1 MAEKIK
7 FTKQEQKKQQDALK
21 QFKRFLPTLQL
32 KKQQLQ
38 AEVRRSADLLEENLR
53 RQSELKGA
61 LAQSLIFFGDTGAA
75 KLIEEKVRIAHI
87 RSSEQNIAGVPI
99 PVFEGIDFVPVE
111 IDRFATDWYVDDAV
125 DALKRAAELKE
136 EFKILQKQY
145 DLLAEELRTTGQRV
159 NLFEKVKI
167 PECQENIRKIRI
179 MLGDLETSAV
189 ARSKIA
195 KRKTA
200 AAVN

>member
-38 AEVRRSADLLEENLR
+38 AEVRRSSDLLEDNLR
-53 RQSELKGA
+53 RQQELRGA
-61 LAQSLIFFGDTGAA
+61 LTQSLIFFGDTGAA
-75 KLIEEKVRIAHI
+75 REIESKVRIEKIKA
-87 RSSEQNIAGVPI
+87 SEQNIAGVPI
-99 PVFEGIDFVPVE
+99 PVFEGVE
-111 IDRFATDWYVDDAV
+111 FAPLPIDRFATDWYFDDAV
-125 DALKRAAELKE
+125 EALKRAAELKE
-136 EFKILQKQY
+136 EYKILYRQY
-145 DLLAEELRTTGQRV
+145 ELLAEELRTTGQRV

-200 AAVN
+200 AAN

>member
-38 AEVRRSADLLEENLR
+38 AEVRRSSDLLEENLR
-53 RQSELKGA
+53 RQQELRGA
-61 LAQSLIFFGDTGAA
+61 LTQSLIFFGDTGAA
-75 KLIEEKVRIAHI
+75 REIESKVRIEKIKA
-87 RSSEQNIAGVPI
+87 SEQNIAGVPI
-99 PVFEGIDFVPVE
+99 PVFEGVE
-111 IDRFATDWYVDDAV
+111 FAPLPIDRFATDWYFDDAV
-125 DALKRAAELKE
+125 EALKRAAELKE
-136 EFKILQKQY
+136 EYKILYRQY
-145 DLLAEELRTTGQRV
+145 ELLAEELRTTGQRV

-200 AAVN
+200 AAN

>member
-53 RQSELKGA
+53 RQQELREI
-61 LAQSLIFFGDTGAA
+61 LAQSLIFFGDAEIAGE
-75 KLIEEKVRIAHI
+75 IESKVCVESIKV
-87 RSSEQNIAGVPI
+87 SEQNIAGVPI
-99 PVFEGIDFVPVE
+99 PVFEGVEFAPVI
-111 IDRFATDWYVDDAV
+111 IDRFATDWYFDDAV
-125 DALKRAAELKE
+125 EALKRAAELKE
-136 EFKILQKQY
+136 EDKILYRQY
-145 DLLAEELRTTGQRV
+145 ELLAEELRTTGQRV

-200 AAVN
+200 AAS

>member
-53 RQSELKGA
+53 RQQELREI
-61 LAQSLIFFGDTGAA
+61 LAQSLIFFGDAA
-75 KLIEEKVRIAHI
+75 VAKEIESKVSIESIKA
-87 RSSEQNIAGVPI
+87 SEQNIAGVPI
-99 PVFEGIDFVPVE
+99 PVFEGVE
-111 IDRFATDWYVDDAV
+111 FAPILIDRFATDWYFDDAV
-125 DALKRAAELKE
+125 EALKRAAELKE
-136 EFKILQKQY
+136 EYKILYRQY
-145 DLLAEELRTTGQRV
+145 ELLAEELRTTGQRV

-200 AAVN
+200 AAN

>member
-21 QFKRFLPTLQL
+21 QFQRFLPTLQL

-38 AEVRRSADLLEENLR
+38 AEVRRSSDLLENNLR
-53 RQSELKGA
+53 RQEELRAA
-61 LAQSLIFFGDTGAA
+61 LAQSLIFFGDAKAA
-75 KLIEEKVRIAHI
+75 KEIEAKVKINNI
-87 RSSEQNIAGVPI
+87 RASEQNIAGVAI
-99 PVFEGIDFVPVE
+99 PVFDGIDFAPVE
-111 IDRFATDWYVDDAV
+111 MDFFATDWYMDDAV
-125 DALKRAAELKE
+125 KALKQAAELRE
-136 EFKILQKQY
+136 EYKILYRQFE
-145 DLLAEELRTTGQRV
+145 LLSEELRTTGQRV

-200 AAVN
+200 AAS

>member
-21 QFKRFLPTLQL
+21 QFQRFLPTLQL

-38 AEVRRSADLLEENLR
+38 AEVRRSSDLLEENLR
-53 RQSELKGA
+53 RQEELRGI
-61 LAQSLIFFGDTGAA
+61 LAQSLIFFGDTTAA
-75 KLIEEKVRIAHI
+75 GEIESKVRIVKVN
-87 RSSEQNIAGVPI
+87 SSEQNIAGVPI
-99 PVFEGIDFVPVE
+99 PVFESVE
-111 IDRFATDWYVDDAV
+111 FAPAAVDRFATDWYFDDAV
-125 DALKRAAELKE
+125 EALKRAAELKE
-136 EFKILQKQY
+136 EYKILYRQY
-145 DLLAEELRTTGQRV
+145 ELLAEELRITGQRV

-200 AAVN
+200 AAN

>member
-21 QFKRFLPTLQL
+21 QFQRFLPTLQL

-38 AEVRRSADLLEENLR
+38 AEVRRSSDLLENNLR
-53 RQSELKGA
+53 RQEELRA
-61 LAQSLIFFGDTGAA
+61 TLAQSLIFFGDAKAA
-75 KLIEEKVRIAHI
+75 KEIEEKVKIENI
-87 RSSEQNIAGVPI
+87 RASEQNIAGVAI
-99 PVFEGIDFVPVE
+99 PVFDGIDFAEVE
-111 IDRFATDWYVDDAV
+111 IDFFATDWYFDDAV
-125 DALKRAAELKE
+125 SALKKAAELRE
-136 EFKILQKQY
+136 EYKILYRQFE
-145 DLLAEELRTTGQRV
+145 LLSEELRTTGQRV

-200 AAVN
+200 AAS

>member
-21 QFKRFLPTLQL
+21 QFQRFLPTLQL

-38 AEVRRSADLLEENLR
+38 AEVRRSSDLLENNLR
-53 RQSELKGA
+53 RQEELRA
-61 LAQSLIFFGDTGAA
+61 TLAQSLIFFGDAKAA
-75 KLIEEKVRIAHI
+75 KEIEAKVKIENI
-87 RSSEQNIAGVPI
+87 RASEQNIAGVAI
-99 PVFEGIDFVPVE
+99 PVFDGIDFAEVE
-111 IDRFATDWYVDDAV
+111 IDFFATDWYFDDAV
-125 DALKRAAELKE
+125 SALKKAAELRE
-136 EFKILQKQY
+136 EYKILYRQFE
-145 DLLAEELRTTGQRV
+145 LLSEELRTTGQRV

-200 AAVN
+200 AAS

>member
-38 AEVRRSADLLEENLR
+38 AEVRRSSDLLEENLR
-53 RQSELKGA
+53 RQQELRGA
-61 LAQSLIFFGDTGAA
+61 LTQSLIFFGDTGAA
-75 KLIEEKVRIAHI
+75 REIESKVRIEKIKA
-87 RSSEQNIAGVPI
+87 SEQNSAGVPI
-99 PVFEGIDFVPVE
+99 PVFEGVE
-111 IDRFATDWYVDDAV
+111 FAPLPIDRFATDWYFDDAV
-125 DALKRAAELKE
+125 EALKRAAELKE
-136 EFKILQKQY
+136 EYKILYRQY
-145 DLLAEELRTTGQRV
+145 ELLAEELRTTGQRV

-200 AAVN
+200 AAN

>member
-21 QFKRFLPTLQL
+21 QFQRFLPTLQL

-38 AEVRRSADLLEENLR
+38 AEVRRSSDLLENNLR
-53 RQSELKGA
+53 RQEELRA
-61 LAQSLIFFGDTGAA
+61 TLAQSLIFFGDAKAA
-75 KLIEEKVRIAHI
+75 KEIEEKVKIENI
-87 RSSEQNIAGVPI
+87 RASEQNIAGVAI
-99 PVFEGIDFVPVE
+99 PVFDGIDFAEVE
-111 IDRFATDWYVDDAV
+111 IDFFATDWYFDDAV
-125 DALKRAAELKE
+125 SALKKAAELRE
-136 EFKILQKQY
+136 EYKILYRQFE
-145 DLLAEELRTTGQRV
+145 LLSEELRTTGQRV

-200 AAVN
+200 AAN

>member
-7 FTKQEQKKQQDALK
+7 FTKQEQKRQQDALK

-38 AEVRRSADLLEENLR
+38 AEVRRSSDLLEDNLR
-53 RQSELKGA
+53 RQQELRGA
-61 LAQSLIFFGDTGAA
+61 LTQSLIFFGDTGAA
-75 KLIEEKVRIAHI
+75 REIESKVRIEKIKA
-87 RSSEQNIAGVPI
+87 SEQNIAGVPI
-99 PVFEGIDFVPVE
+99 PVFEGVE
-111 IDRFATDWYVDDAV
+111 FAPLPIDRFATDWYFDDAV
-125 DALKRAAELKE
+125 EALKRAAELKE
-136 EFKILQKQY
+136 EYKILYRQFE
-145 DLLAEELRTTGQRV
+145 LLSEELRTTGQRV

-200 AAVN
+200 AAN

>member
-53 RQSELKGA
+53 RQQELRGT
-61 LAQSLIFFGDTGAA
+61 LAQSLIFFGDAAAA
-75 KLIEEKVRIAHI
+75 KEIESKVKVESI

-99 PVFEGIDFVPVE
+99 PVFEGVEFAQVP

-125 DALKRAAELKE
+125 EALKRAAELKE
-136 EFKILQKQY
+136 EYKILYRQY
-145 DLLAEELRTTGQRV
+145 ELLAEELRTTGQRV

-200 AAVN
+200 AAS

>member
-1 MAEKIK
+1 MEFAP
-7 FTKQEQKKQQDALK
+7 L
-21 QFKRFLPTLQL
+21 
-32 KKQQLQ
+32 
-38 AEVRRSADLLEENLR
+38 S
-53 RQSELKGA
+53 
-61 LAQSLIFFGDTGAA
+61 
-75 KLIEEKVRIAHI
+75 
-87 RSSEQNIAGVPI
+87 
-99 PVFEGIDFVPVE
+99 
-111 IDRFATDWYVDDAV
+111 IDRFATDWYFDDAV

-136 EFKILQKQY
+136 EYKILYRQFE
-145 DLLAEELRTTGQRV
+145 LLSEELRTTGQRV

-200 AAVN
+200 AAN

>member
-7 FTKQEQKKQQDALK
+7 FTKQEQKKQQDSLK
-21 QFKRFLPTLQL
+21 QFQRFLPTLQL

-38 AEVRRSADLLEENLR
+38 AEVRRSSDLLEDNLR
-53 RQSELKGA
+53 RQQSLRGA
-61 LAQSLIFFGDTGAA
+61 LAQSFIFFGDTGVAGEIA
-75 KLIEEKVRIAHI
+75 SKVKIENVRV
-87 RSSEQNIAGVPI
+87 SEQNIAGVPI
-99 PVFEGIDFVPVE
+99 PVFEGIDFAPVI
-111 IDRFATDWYVDDAV
+111 IDRFASDWYMDDAV

-136 EFKILQKQY
+136 EYKILYRQY
-145 DLLAEELRTTGQRV
+145 ELLAEELRTTGQRV

-200 AAVN
+200 AAN

>member
-21 QFKRFLPTLQL
+21 QFQRFLPTLQL

-38 AEVRRSADLLEENLR
+38 AEVRRSSDLLENNLR
-53 RQSELKGA
+53 RQEELRST
-61 LAQSLIFFGDTGAA
+61 LAQSLIFFGDANAA
-75 KLIEEKVRIAHI
+75 KEIEAKVKIENI
-87 RSSEQNIAGVPI
+87 RASEQNIAGVAI
-99 PVFEGIDFVPVE
+99 PVFEGIDFAPVE
-111 IDRFATDWYVDDAV
+111 MDFFATDWYMDDAV
-125 DALKRAAELKE
+125 KALKQAAELRE
-136 EFKILQKQY
+136 EYKILYRQFE
-145 DLLAEELRTTGQRV
+145 LLSEELRTTGQRV

-200 AAVN
+200 AAS

>member
-38 AEVRRSADLLEENLR
+38 AEVRRSSDLLEDNLR
-53 RQSELKGA
+53 RQEELRGA
-61 LAQSLIFFGDTGAA
+61 LAQSLIFFGDA
-75 KLIEEKVRIAHI
+75 KATKEIEAKVKINNI
-87 RSSEQNIAGVPI
+87 RASEQNIAGVAI
-99 PVFEGIDFVPVE
+99 PVFDGIDFAPVE
-111 IDRFATDWYVDDAV
+111 MDFFATDWYMDDAV
-125 DALKRAAELKE
+125 KALKQAAELRE
-136 EFKILQKQY
+136 EYKILYRQFE
-145 DLLAEELRTTGQRV
+145 LLSEELRTTGQRV

-200 AAVN
+200 AAS

>member
-1 MAEKIK
+1 
-7 FTKQEQKKQQDALK
+7 
-21 QFKRFLPTLQL
+21 
-32 KKQQLQ
+32 
-38 AEVRRSADLLEENLR
+38 LEENLR
-53 RQSELKGA
+53 RQSELKGE
-61 LAQSLIFFGDTGAA
+61 LAQSLLFFGDLNAA
-75 KLIEEKVRIAHI
+75 KMIEDKVRIKAV

-99 PVFEGIDFVPVE
+99 PVYEGIDFFPAE
-111 IDRFATDWYVDDAV
+111 IDCFATDWYVDNAV

-136 EFKILQKQY
+136 EYKILQQQY
-145 DLLAEELRTTGQRV
+145 DMLAEELRTTGQRV

-200 AAVN
+200 AAAN

>member
-7 FTKQEQKKQQDALK
+7 FTKQEQKRQQDALK

-38 AEVRRSADLLEENLR
+38 AEVRRSSDLLEDNLR
-53 RQSELKGA
+53 RQQELRGA

-75 KLIEEKVRIAHI
+75 REIESKVRIESI
-87 RSSEQNIAGVPI
+87 KSSEQNIAGVPI
-99 PVFEGIDFVPVE
+99 PVFEGVE
-111 IDRFATDWYVDDAV
+111 FAPLSIDRFATDWYFDDAV

-136 EFKILQKQY
+136 EYKILYRQY
-145 DLLAEELRTTGQRV
+145 ELLAEELRTTGQRV

-200 AAVN
+200 AAN

>member
-1 MAEKIK
+1 MADKIK
-7 FTKQEQKKQQDALK
+7 FTKQDQKKQQDALK

-38 AEVRRSADLLEENLR
+38 AEVRRSSDLLEDNLR
-53 RQSELKGA
+53 RQQELRGA
-61 LAQSLIFFGDTGAA
+61 LTQSLIFFGDTGAA
-75 KLIEEKVRIAHI
+75 REIESKVRIEKIKA
-87 RSSEQNIAGVPI
+87 SEQNIAGVPI
-99 PVFEGIDFVPVE
+99 PVFEGVE
-111 IDRFATDWYVDDAV
+111 FAPLPIDRFATDWYFDDAV
-125 DALKRAAELKE
+125 EALKRAAELKE
-136 EFKILQKQY
+136 EYKILYRQY
-145 DLLAEELRTTGQRV
+145 ELLAEELRTTGQRV

-200 AAVN
+200 AAN

>member
-7 FTKQEQKKQQDALK
+7 FTKQEQKRQQDALK

-38 AEVRRSADLLEENLR
+38 AEVRRSSDLLEDNLR
-53 RQSELKGA
+53 RQQELRGA
-61 LAQSLIFFGDTGAA
+61 IAQSLIFFGDTSAA
-75 KLIEEKVRIAHI
+75 REIESKVRIESI
-87 RSSEQNIAGVPI
+87 KSSEQNIAGVPI
-99 PVFEGIDFVPVE
+99 PVFEGVE
-111 IDRFATDWYVDDAV
+111 FAPLSIDRFATDWYFDDAV

-136 EFKILQKQY
+136 EYKILYRQFE
-145 DLLAEELRTTGQRV
+145 LLSEELRTTGQRV

-200 AAVN
+200 AAN

>member
-7 FTKQEQKKQQDALK
+7 FTKQEQKRQQDALK

-38 AEVRRSADLLEENLR
+38 AEVRRSSDLLEDNLR
-53 RQSELKGA
+53 RQQELRGA

-75 KLIEEKVRIAHI
+75 REIESKVRIESI
-87 RSSEQNIAGVPI
+87 KSSEQNIAGVPI
-99 PVFEGIDFVPVE
+99 PVFEGVE
-111 IDRFATDWYVDDAV
+111 FAPLSIDRFATDWYFDDAV

-136 EFKILQKQY
+136 EYKILYRQFE
-145 DLLAEELRTTGQRV
+145 LLSEELRTTGQRV

-179 MLGDLETSAV
+179 MLGDLEPSAV

-200 AAVN
+200 AAN

>member
-38 AEVRRSADLLEENLR
+38 AEVRRSSDLLEENLR
-53 RQSELKGA
+53 RQQELRGA
-61 LAQSLIFFGDTGAA
+61 LTQSLIFFGDTGVARE
-75 KLIEEKVRIAHI
+75 IESKVRIEKIKA
-87 RSSEQNIAGVPI
+87 SEQNIAGVPI
-99 PVFEGIDFVPVE
+99 PVFEGVE
-111 IDRFATDWYVDDAV
+111 FAPLPIDRFATDWYFDDAV
-125 DALKRAAELKE
+125 EALKRAAELKE
-136 EFKILQKQY
+136 EYKILYRQY
-145 DLLAEELRTTGQRV
+145 ELLAEELRTTGQRV

-200 AAVN
+200 AAN

>member
-38 AEVRRSADLLEENLR
+38 AEVRRSSDLLEDNLR
-53 RQSELKGA
+53 RQQELRGA

-75 KLIEEKVRIAHI
+75 REIESKVRIESI
-87 RSSEQNIAGVPI
+87 KSSEQNIAGVPI
-99 PVFEGIDFVPVE
+99 PVFEGVE
-111 IDRFATDWYVDDAV
+111 FAPLSIDRFATDWYFDDAV

-136 EFKILQKQY
+136 EYKILYQQFE
-145 DLLAEELRTTGQRV
+145 LLSEELRTTGQRV

-200 AAVN
+200 AAN

>member
-7 FTKQEQKKQQDALK
+7 FTKQEQKKQQDSLK

-38 AEVRRSADLLEENLR
+38 AEVRRSSDLLEDNLR
-53 RQSELKGA
+53 RQQELRSA
-61 LAQSLIFFGDTGAA
+61 LAQSLIFFGDAA
-75 KLIEEKVRIAHI
+75 AAGEIESKVRVENVKV
-87 RSSEQNIAGVPI
+87 SEQNIAGVPI
-99 PVFEGIDFVPVE
+99 PVFESIDFAPVV
-111 IDRFATDWYVDDAV
+111 IDRFASDWYMDDAV
-125 DALKRAAELKE
+125 EALKRAVELKE
-136 EFKILQKQY
+136 EYKILYRQY
-145 DLLAEELRTTGQRV
+145 ELLAEELRTTGQRV

-179 MLGDLETSAV
+179 MLGDLETGAV

-200 AAVN
+200 AAN

>member
-1 MAEKIK
+1 MADKIK
-7 FTKQEQKKQQDALK
+7 FTKQDQKKQQDALK

-32 KKQQLQ
+32 KIQQLQ
-38 AEVRRSADLLEENLR
+38 AEVRRSSDLLEDNLR
-53 RQSELKGA
+53 RQQELRGA
-61 LAQSLIFFGDTGAA
+61 LTQSLIFFGDTGAA
-75 KLIEEKVRIAHI
+75 REIESKVRIEKIKA
-87 RSSEQNIAGVPI
+87 SEQNIAGVPI
-99 PVFEGIDFVPVE
+99 PVFEGVE
-111 IDRFATDWYVDDAV
+111 FAPLPIDRFATDWYFDDAV
-125 DALKRAAELKE
+125 EALKRAAELKE
-136 EFKILQKQY
+136 EYKILYRQY
-145 DLLAEELRTTGQRV
+145 ELLAEELRTTGQRV

-200 AAVN
+200 AAN

>member
-38 AEVRRSADLLEENLR
+38 AEVRRSADLLEDNLR
-53 RQSELKGA
+53 RQQELRGT
-61 LAQSLIFFGDTGAA
+61 LAQSLIFFGDAA
-75 KLIEEKVRIAHI
+75 VAKEIESKVSIESIKA
-87 RSSEQNIAGVPI
+87 SEQNIAGVPI
-99 PVFEGIDFVPVE
+99 PVFEGVE
-111 IDRFATDWYVDDAV
+111 FAPILIDRFATDWYFDDAV
-125 DALKRAAELKE
+125 EALKRAAELKE
-136 EFKILQKQY
+136 EYKILYRQY
-145 DLLAEELRTTGQRV
+145 ELLAEELRTTGQRV

-200 AAVN
+200 AAN

>member
-21 QFKRFLPTLQL
+21 QFQRFLPTLQL

-53 RQSELKGA
+53 RQQQLRGT

-75 KLIEEKVRIAHI
+75 KEIESKVKIENV

-99 PVFEGIDFVPVE
+99 PVFEGIDFAPIPV
-111 IDRFATDWYVDDAV
+111 DRFATDWYVDDAV
-125 DALKRAAELKE
+125 EALKQAAELKE
-136 EFKILQKQY
+136 EYKILYRQY
-145 DLLAEELRTTGQRV
+145 ELLSEELRTTGQRV

-167 PECQENIRKIRI
+167 PECRENIRKIRI

-200 AAVN
+200 AAN

>member
-38 AEVRRSADLLEENLR
+38 AEVRRSSDLLEDNLR
-53 RQSELKGA
+53 RQQELRGA

-75 KLIEEKVRIAHI
+75 REIESKVRIESI
-87 RSSEQNIAGVPI
+87 KSSEQNIAGVPI
-99 PVFEGIDFVPVE
+99 PVFEGVE
-111 IDRFATDWYVDDAV
+111 FAPLSIDRFATDWYFDDAV

-136 EFKILQKQY
+136 EYKILYRQFE
-145 DLLAEELRTTGQRV
+145 LLSEELRTTGQRV

-200 AAVN
+200 AAN

>member
-38 AEVRRSADLLEENLR
+38 AEVRRSSDLLEDNLR
-53 RQSELKGA
+53 RQQELRGA

-75 KLIEEKVRIAHI
+75 REIESKVRIEKI
-87 RSSEQNIAGVPI
+87 KSSEQNIAGVPI
-99 PVFEGIDFVPVE
+99 PVFEGVE
-111 IDRFATDWYVDDAV
+111 FAPLAIDRFATDWYFDDAV
-125 DALKRAAELKE
+125 EALKRAAELKE
-136 EFKILQKQY
+136 EYKILYRQY
-145 DLLAEELRTTGQRV
+145 ELLAEELRTTGQRV

-200 AAVN
+200 AAN

>member
-38 AEVRRSADLLEENLR
+38 AEVRRSSDLLEDNLR
-53 RQSELKGA
+53 RQQELRGA
-61 LAQSLIFFGDTGAA
+61 LTQSLIFFGDTGAA
-75 KLIEEKVRIAHI
+75 REIESKVRIEKIKA
-87 RSSEQNIAGVPI
+87 SEQNIAGVPI
-99 PVFEGIDFVPVE
+99 PVFEGVE
-111 IDRFATDWYVDDAV
+111 FAPLPIDRFATDWYFDDAV
-125 DALKRAAELKE
+125 EALKRAAELKE
-136 EFKILQKQY
+136 EYKILYRQFE
-145 DLLAEELRTTGQRV
+145 LLSEELRTTGQRV

-200 AAVN
+200 AAN